1 MRFIFFCRGNLWV
14 ITVKNCRYHLK
25 SCRTVLA
32 LADIFKAS
40 FATSIC
46 LGRYVRIFAQSAIM
60 LRLKS
65 GLDYLPTY
73 FQACRFASPVGSGV
87 DLLGLGCTIMPFGLV
102 AGISVAK
109 SGKYRPQLWLAWVS
123 LIVSGGLLLTLK
135 ADSSRSKYIGYQVFI
150 GLGLGILMT
159 TAFFPVLAPLPVS
172 LNANALAFF
181 MFVRF
186 FSQVYLIPF

>member
-1 MRFIFFCRGNLWV
+1 
-14 ITVKNCRYHLK
+14 
-25 SCRTVLA
+25 
-32 LADIFKAS
+32 
-40 FATSIC
+40 
-46 LGRYVRIFAQSAIM
+46 
-60 LRLKS
+60 
-65 GLDYLPTY
+65 
-73 FQACRFASPVGSGV
+73 
-87 DLLGLGCTIMPFGLV
+87 MPFGLV